1 MTNKDTYR
9 ADFGDMMNRLQDAG
23 NVVDI
28 QTENL
33 EEAESRISD
42 VDTATETANLTQNQV
57 LAQAGIAMLAQA
69 NQMPEMALKL
79 LS

>member
-9 ADFGDMMNRLQDAG
+9 AELGYMMNRLQDAG